1 MVGILSP
8 SILFRRIGS
17 RRDGQN
23 NGDVKKPAWSGL
35 FKKSAAIYFAGVFL
49 AGFLLFFGLAVAL
62 FMVGFQ
68 VKSVNY
74 VRFAG
79 RH

>member
-1 MVGILSP
+1 M
-8 SILFRRIGS
+8 FRR
-17 RRDGQN
+17 
-23 NGDVKKPAWSGL
+23 KKARLWRA
-35 FKKSAAIYFAGVFL
+35 FQKSAAIYFAGVFL

-74 VRFAG
+74 VCFEG
-79 RH
+79 RHRRLLRY